1 MIEALALGGV
11 NRASL
16 GVQSFDAD
24 VQRAINRVQSF
35 EQTEA
40 ATRGLRRPALPASI
54 ST

>member
-1 MIEALALGGV
+1 MIEALAFGGV

-16 GVQSFDAD
+16 GVQSFDPA

-35 EQTEA
+35 EETA
-40 ATRGLRRPALPASI
+40 VATDGFRRPALRAST